1 MNTDIEPVLSG
12 LLSHLAARV
21 SVSFTGDTAEASADI
36 SNVSSFTGLFV
47 GLGVVG
53 PNLPAD
59 TAIDAIDTGAGTITL
74 SQQATGDGT
83 AETFTGGFQTTGRR
97 IRYAK
102 DVTSQPALYLRH
114 TADETE
120 YNGGILPIRTI
131 EAELVLFSRAGE
143 DPNAIPDTALNN
155 LIRAI
160 YEAMAPDDSM
170 QFRFTIGGLCQW
182 CRIDGRSEYDDGA
195 LDKQSKAA
203 LLIKITLP

>member
-12 LLSHLAARV
+12 LLSYLAARV
-21 SVSFTGDTAEASADI
+21 SVSFTGDVAEGSPDI

-53 PNLPAD
+53 PGLPAD
-59 TAIDAIDTGAGTITL
+59 TAIDAIDQGAGTITL
-74 SQQATGDGT
+74 SQQATADGT
-83 AETFTGGFQTTGRR
+83 TQTFVGGFQTTGRR

-102 DVTSQPALYLRH
+102 DVTSQPAMYLRH

-120 YNGGILPIRTI
+120 WSGILSIRTV
-131 EAELVLFSRAGE
+131 EAELVIFSRAGE
-143 DPNAIPDTALNN
+143 DPAAIPDTGLNN

-182 CRIDGRSEYDDGA
+182 CRIEGRSEYDDGA
-195 LDKQSKAA
+195 LDKQSKAG
-203 LLIKITLP
+203 LLVKITLP